1 MGIGGTYLVDWEDD
15 WNHIQRR
22 YCLDRGS
29 YGEMKIIRYTIDV
42 FTIENYMGGGKSCN
56 TPGKNDFR
64 IKVRINVPPDDLRLI
79 RIFVD
84 VKRGMFKITG
94 GRG

>member
-1 MGIGGTYLVDWEDD
+1 
-15 WNHIQRR
+15 
-22 YCLDRGS
+22 
-29 YGEMKIIRYTIDV
+29 
-42 FTIENYMGGGKSCN
+42 MGGGKSCN